1 MEKFITIDELRDIVS
16 ELADNFMENKRYDVT
31 ISLSHCTSS
40 DELTVSVQ
48 DKETSYKAIFIQ
60 SYRIIERPK
69 DAIDISRIVDRA
81 IKQHEANDAINIKD
95 DLVPNTSC

>member
-1 MEKFITIDELRDIVS
+1 MKKFITNEELRDIVS

-69 DAIDISRIVDRA
+69 DAIDISRIIKMA
-81 IKQHEANDAINIKD
+81 IKQHEANDANANKD
-95 DLVPNTSC
+95 DSVSNQE